1 MFTHTTQNSN
11 KKITAG
17 LSPQPMCYP
26 KVVRWRKAPE
36 LRSSFLL
43 PTPRILGDGVPHT
56 QCDKRREQNDHEPR
70 VNVDTYVH
78 LLNAFRTSCLR
89 FLNFF
94 RSLILYPPTRS
105 SVTMCSGIPS
115 VTTIPF
121 WFSAT
126 RMISFFSLIV
136 QYAV

>member
-1 MFTHTTQNSN
+1 MRKVHSQNQNN
-11 KKITAG
+11 KNDGAK
-17 LSPQPMCYP
+17 PHPKCYP

-36 LRSSFLL
+36 LRSGFLL
-43 PTPRILGDGVPHT
+43 PTPRILSDGVPHT
-56 QCDKRREQNDHEPR
+56 QSDKRREQDDHEPR

-78 LLNAFRTSCLR
+78 LLNAFRTLSLR

-94 RSLILYPPTRS
+94 RSLILYPLKRS
-105 SVTMCSGIPS
+105 SFTMCSGIPS
-115 VTTIPF
+115 VITIPF
-121 WFSAT
+121 WFSAR